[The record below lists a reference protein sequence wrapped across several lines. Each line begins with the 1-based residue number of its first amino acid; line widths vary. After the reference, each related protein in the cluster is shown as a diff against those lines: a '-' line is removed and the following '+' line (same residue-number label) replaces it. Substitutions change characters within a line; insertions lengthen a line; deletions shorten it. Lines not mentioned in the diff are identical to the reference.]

1 MVSDEL
7 IHKRNSVLL
16 LIISVY
22 YFIHITINILVEGL
36 ESIFPP
42 TYLFILL
49 GAILTILIYK
59 RVNPKIT
66 MYIIVSSVYLYFY
79 FLLND
84 SPYLV
89 NYLFMWLA
97 LPLCAIYQN
106 SRVVVFAGI
115 ASIVLTYYA
124 FFYLHDEIFPNVVQ
138 GDFIFLVLFGVMV
151 TSLLLFFIQKI
162 NEANDKL
169 QALAYLDPL
178 TGAANRLLL
187 KEKFNFLKTTKIQ
200 SIALVFIDM
209 NGFKTVNDTY
219 GHEMGDQLL
228 EEIASR
234 LKSEVRDT
242 DLLCRLGGD
251 EFVIL
256 FTNLDN
262 ENLDIVKNRIQSN
275 LETPVFLNQQTIN
288 VSASIGTYYTTD
300 ISQAVLETMLKEADK
315 AMYKAKGR
323 DLQYEGAAVPL
334 S

>member
-1 MVSDEL
+1 M
-7 IHKRNSVLL
+7 
-16 LIISVY
+16 
-22 YFIHITINILVEGL
+22 

-42 TYLFILL
+42 SYLFIVL
-49 GAILTILIYK
+49 GAILTIFIYK

-66 MYIIVSSVYLYFY
+66 MYIIVSSVYIYFY

-97 LPLCAIYQN
+97 LPLCAIYLN
-106 SRVVVFAGI
+106 SRVVVLAGI
-115 ASIVLTYYA
+115 ASFVLTYYA
-124 FFYLHDEIFPNVVQ
+124 FFYLHEELFPNVVQ
-138 GDFIFLVLFGVMV
+138 GDFIFLVMFGVMV
-151 TSLLLFFIQKI
+151 TSLLLFFIRKI

-178 TGAANRLLL
+178 TGVANRLLL
-187 KEKFNFLKTTKIQ
+187 KEKFNFLKTTKIK

-256 FTNLDN
+256 FSNLDN
-262 ENLDIVKNRIQSN
+262 ANLDIVKNRIQST
-275 LETPVFLNQQTIN
+275 LETPMFLNQQTIN

-323 DLQYEGAAVPL
+323 DLKYEGGAVTL

>member
-1 MVSDEL
+1 
-7 IHKRNSVLL
+7 
-16 LIISVY
+16 
-22 YFIHITINILVEGL
+22 
-36 ESIFPP
+36 
-42 TYLFILL
+42 
-49 GAILTILIYK
+49 
-59 RVNPKIT
+59 
-66 MYIIVSSVYLYFY
+66 
-79 FLLND
+79 
-84 SPYLV
+84 
-89 NYLFMWLA
+89 MWLA

-124 FFYLHDEIFPNVVQ
+124 FFYLHDEIFPNVVR
-138 GDFIFLVLFGVMV
+138 GDFIFLVMFGVMV
-151 TSLLLFFIQKI
+151 TSLLLFFIRKI

-187 KEKFNFLKTTKIQ
+187 KEKFNFLKTTKIK

-262 ENLDIVKNRIQSN
+262 ENLDIVKNRIQST
-275 LETPVFLNQQTIN
+275 LETPMFLNQQTIN

-323 DLQYEGAAVPL
+323 DLKYEGAAVPL

>member
-1 MVSDEL
+1 
-7 IHKRNSVLL
+7 
-16 LIISVY
+16 
-22 YFIHITINILVEGL
+22 
-36 ESIFPP
+36 
-42 TYLFILL
+42 
-49 GAILTILIYK
+49 
-59 RVNPKIT
+59 
-66 MYIIVSSVYLYFY
+66 
-79 FLLND
+79 
-84 SPYLV
+84 
-89 NYLFMWLA
+89 
-97 LPLCAIYQN
+97 
-106 SRVVVFAGI
+106 
-115 ASIVLTYYA
+115 
-124 FFYLHDEIFPNVVQ
+124 

-178 TGAANRLLL
+178 TGVANRLLL
-187 KEKFNFLKTTKIQ
+187 KEKFNFLKTTNIK

-262 ENLDIVKNRIQSN
+262 ENLDIVKNRIQ
-275 LETPVFLNQQTIN
+275 
-288 VSASIGTYYTTD
+288 
-300 ISQAVLETMLKEADK
+300 
-315 AMYKAKGR
+315 
-323 DLQYEGAAVPL
+323 
-334 S
+334 